1 LVRLWVWPLHPN
13 PPESGGCLS
22 VERAAS
28 VPWQPSLF
36 WNHGLATAFVIWP
49 LQHWR
54 AVSRPWAVPFRCG
67 QPLFWNNWPGYRV
80 YGLAASSPRGSG
92 CKRTT
97 FSGCHSPLWQPSFL
111 RPAIRS
117 RSNEYNGII
126 IKTPRGRR
134 FAAFLKQFCAAL
146 LFCGTDW
153 AVVAFMVSH
162 EQEAINV

>member
-1 LVRLWVWPLHPN
+1 MSSPLFFWEQLGGLPRLWF
-13 PPESGGCLS
+13 G
-22 VERAAS
+22 RFTI
-28 VPWQPSLF
+28 Q
-36 WNHGLATAFVIWP
+36 
-49 LQHWR
+49 
-54 AVSRPWAVPFRCG
+54 
-67 QPLFWNNWPGYRV
+67 
-80 YGLAASSPRGSG
+80 GSG